1 MRFRRSLGLLMAV
14 LCLMVFAPLV
24 ISEDTQVIDTGNGE
38 ITKGGDIGDIEG
50 DPSDRDHPVNI
61 SQCKFTISNGVV
73 DRNGIPFR
81 LFILDPDYAY
91 ELTEGKDFI
100 VEYRNPKGE
109 IVKSCPT
116 IGDYVASFRGIG
128 YYTGLYNQ
136 TVKVTKVFNYGD
148 LILNSVYYNYTGSAI
163 KPDILVRH
171 RGEIFKEGIDYTL
184 EIEKDWD
191 IVPEIKDIGKYT
203 IKVRPTSIFGDVSPE
218 DYNYER
224 IEVVASESLKPVEI
238 KGINPTNRIMEENE
252 VLRGST
258 FKFFNGTPSVDGYN
272 GDFEYEVRNLTEVDM
287 YPVYDGDLPKRLGT
301 YECTVRLPESAYPL
315 VGSKTFTVSV
325 IKMDCVFAAYD
336 VYRFVGDERAD
347 LDYIVSPYTIVPDG
361 IWAPSVE
368 RRVKGL
374 LPIVECPT
382 LNTQK
387 AGRYSIKCYGG
398 ESIKLSY
405 FNKAQHING
414 TYYVLDPNTFNAG
427 FIEERLSELDSIN
440 VDNFESAMF
449 LKTKAYRL
457 QRFLERSAKDYS
469 FITEDMITQAENIY
483 KRGSDYFKYS
493 EGDLNMFNPN
503 PNQPSIPDTPDE
515 PDTPDKP
522 DEPDTPDI
530 PDKPNTS
537 TDDRYVAYNPGGSNS
552 SGGSHSSGGS
562 SSSNSNSSI
571 LNGSKRPTTGILNG
585 ARPSLKKPT
594 ISNSAQSTTSN
605 PARKPASTPTV
616 TPNVSTKIP
625 SVPGI
630 TPNTPTVTPSATP
643 NTSVEKRKSLANP
656 NPVRITSQGQG
667 VSIDRRNFSSN
678 GFQYT
683 VDGYSNF
690 NISGDT
696 LKSLQQTY
704 GSALDTLNFN
714 ARSMSLKTS
723 QLRGF
728 KYDRFRLADYYC
740 EASIDLGDGSYQG
753 IQIPVT
759 VKIPV
764 EDTIDQL
771 VDPDRKLIA
780 VGFDPTTHTAVDEVS
795 VSKSKTEYRFTA
807 KTGLVYVF
815 GLK

>member
-1 MRFRRSLGLLMAV
+1 MRFKRSLGLLMAV
-14 LCLMVFAPLV
+14 LCLSVFTPLV
-24 ISEDTQVIDTGNGE
+24 ISEDIQMVDTGNNE
-38 ITKGGDIGDIEG
+38 TVKGGDLGDIEG

-91 ELTEGKDFI
+91 ELTEGKDYI
-100 VEYRNPKGE
+100 VEYRNFKGDV
-109 IVKSCPT
+109 VKSCPT

-136 TVKVTKVFNYGD
+136 TVKVTKVFNYDD
-148 LILNSVYYNYTGSAI
+148 LILNSVYYNYTGNAI

-171 RGEIFKEGIDYTL
+171 RGEIFKEGVDYTL
-184 EIEKDWD
+184 EIEKDRD
-191 IVPEIKDIGKYT
+191 VVSEIKDIGKYT
-203 IKVRPTSIFGDVSPE
+203 IKVRPTSIFGNISPD
-218 DYNYER
+218 DYNYKY

-238 KGINPTNRIMEENE
+238 KGISPANRIIGENE
-252 VLRGST
+252 ILRGST
-258 FKFFNGTPSVDGYN
+258 FKFFNGTPLVDGYN
-272 GDFEYEVRNLTEVDM
+272 GKFEYEIRNLTEVDM
-287 YPVYDGDLPKRLGT
+287 YPVYEGNLPNRLGT

-325 IKMDCVFAAYD
+325 MKVDCVFAAYD
-336 VYRFVGDERAD
+336 VYRFVGDDRAD

-374 LPIVECPT
+374 LPIIECPT
-382 LNTQK
+382 LNTKK
-387 AGRYSIKCYGG
+387 AGQYSIKCYGG

-427 FIEERLSELDSIN
+427 FIEERLKELDYIN

-457 QRFLERSAKDYS
+457 QRFLERSAEDYS
-469 FITEDMITQAENIY
+469 FITEDMISRAKSIY

-493 EGDLNMFNPN
+493 EGELNMFNSN
-503 PNQPSIPDTPDE
+503 PRQPSIPDVPDK
-515 PDTPDKP
+515 PDNPSTPDKP
-522 DEPDTPDI
+522 EKPSTP
-530 PDKPNTS
+530 
-537 TDDRYVAYNPGGSNS
+537 TDDRYVAYNPGGSSS

-594 ISNSAQSTTSN
+594 ISNSAQYTTSN
-605 PARKPASTPTV
+605 PVRKPASAPV
-616 TPNVSTKIP
+616 KTPNISAQTP
-625 SVPGI
+625 SVSI
-630 TPNTPTVTPSATP
+630 TTPNTT
-643 NTSVEKRKSLANP
+643 VEKRKSLANP

-667 VSIDRRNFSSN
+667 VSIDRRNFSPN

-683 VDGYSNF
+683 ADGYSNF
-690 NISGDT
+690 SISGNT

-714 ARSMSLKTS
+714 VRSMSLKTS

-728 KYDRFRLADYYC
+728 RYDRFRLADYYC
-740 EASIDLGDGSYQG
+740 EASIDLGDGYYQG

-764 EDTIDQL
+764 EDVIDQL
-771 VDPDRKLIA
+771 VDPDKKLVA
-780 VGFDPTTHTAVDEVS
+780 VGFNPTTRTAVEEVG